1 MFSNVISALLHIT
14 GNMLFLQCLSD
25 FLGYPLNCLIAVFYD
40 SHSIPA
46 FVAFLDIKVT
56 DLIGNI
62 WRDAAVDRS
71 SRAECD
77 CYYADIFPVVHF
89 L

>member
-1 MFSNVISALLHIT
+1 MF
-14 GNMLFLQCLSD
+14 FLQCLSD
-25 FLGYPLNCLIAVFYD
+25 FLGDPLDCLIAVFHD
-40 SHSIPA
+40 PHSIPA

-62 WRDAAVDRS
+62 WWHAAVDRS
-71 SRAECD
+71 SRTECD
-77 CYYADIFPVVHF
+77 RYDADVFPVVHF